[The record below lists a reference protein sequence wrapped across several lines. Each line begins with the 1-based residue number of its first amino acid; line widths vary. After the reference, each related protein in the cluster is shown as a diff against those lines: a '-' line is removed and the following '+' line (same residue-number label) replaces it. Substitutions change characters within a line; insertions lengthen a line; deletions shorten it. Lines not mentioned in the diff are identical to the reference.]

1 MPDQP
6 QDDTPPEK
14 IPVGQRLFDNIFLL
28 FGLGVLVMFVLYTGW
43 GMWEV
48 LTLPKA
54 TLP

>member
-1 MPDQP
+1 MTDPTPDEP
-6 QDDTPPEK
+6 PPEK
-14 IPVGQRLFDNIFLL
+14 LPAGLRFFDNIFLL
-28 FGLGVLVMFVLYTGW
+28 LGLGILVMVVLYTGW